1 MSIGAVL
8 DRLSRLHPKVI
19 DLSLGRVRHL
29 LDRLGNPERH
39 LPPVIHVAGTN
50 GKGSTV
56 ATMRAIAEAMGL
68 RVHVYTSPHLVRFA
82 ERIRVAGSLMDDAP
96 LIALLEEVEAVNGSD
111 PITFFEI
118 TNAAAF
124 LIFARVPADLC
135 ILETGLGGLLDSTNV
150 VDAPAA
156 TVITPIGLDHQQFL
170 GATLAEIAVAKAG
183 IIKAGSPC
191 ISAAQPKEAMA
202 VIADRA
208 TRLSAPL
215 LVEGRHFRVED
226 EDDDSGHWIF
236 QGAQARWSLPLPN
249 LPGEFQR
256 HNAGLALATLER
268 LYPDLSIEAVTKGLA
283 QVDWPA
289 RLQRLRKGPLIDRLP
304 PGWEIWLDGTH
315 NPHGAAAVA
324 EFLKQWSDRPVF
336 GVMGMLTTKD
346 IDGIFEHLA
355 PRLAAMRGV
364 PIEGE
369 HLTHSAQAVADKARA
384 HGIKDAAA
392 CHDVAQA
399 VDALVAASPG
409 PARILICGSLYLA
422 GTVLAENG

>member
-1 MSIGAVL
+1 MTIAAVL
-8 DRLSRLHPKVI
+8 ERLSRLHPKVI
-19 DLSLGRVRHL
+19 DLSLGRVQHL
-29 LDRLGNPERH
+29 LDRLGNPENH

-82 ERIRVAGSLMDDAP
+82 ERIRVAGKIMDDEP

-124 LIFARVPADLC
+124 LIFSRAPADLC
-135 ILETGLGGLLDSTNV
+135 ILETGLGGELDSTNV
-150 VDAPAA
+150 VGKPAA

-170 GATLAEIAVAKAG
+170 GASLAEIAKAKAG
-183 IIKAGSPC
+183 ILKAGVPC
-191 ISAAQPKEAMA
+191 VSAAQPKEAMA

-208 TRLSAPL
+208 TLLGAPL
-215 LVEGRHFRVED
+215 IVEGRHFRVEQ
-226 EDDDSGHWIF
+226 DDDPGHWIYES
-236 QGAQARWSLPLPN
+236 ATASWSLPLPN

-256 HNAGLALATLER
+256 HNAGLALSALER
-268 LYPDLSIEAVTKGLA
+268 LYPDLSLEAVIKGLA

-289 RLQRLRKGPLIDRLP
+289 RLQRLRHGPLVDGLA
-304 PGWEIWLDGTH
+304 PGWELWLDGTH

-324 EFLKQWSDRPVF
+324 QFLKDWSDRPLYA
-336 GVMGMLTTKD
+336 VMGMLTTKD
-346 IDGIFEHLA
+346 IDGIFDHLA
-355 PRLAAMRGV
+355 PHLAAARGV
-364 PIEGE
+364 PIAGE
-369 HLTHSAQAVADKARA
+369 HMAHNPQAVADKARA
-384 HGIKDAAA
+384 HGVAD
-392 CHDVAQA
+392 AQA
-399 VDALVAASPG
+399 CADVKEAVADLVAKGSG

-422 GTVLAENG
+422 GAVLAENG

>member
-1 MSIGAVL
+1 MTIAAVL

-19 DLSLGRVRHL
+19 DLSLGRVRGL
-29 LDRLGNPERH
+29 LDRLDNPERH

-56 ATMRAIAEAMGL
+56 ATLRAVAEAMGL
-68 RVHVYTSPHLVRFA
+68 SVHVYTSPHLVRFA
-82 ERIRVAGSLMDDAP
+82 ERIRVAGKLMDDEP
-96 LIALLEEVEAVNGSD
+96 LIRLLEEVEEINGED

-150 VDAPAA
+150 VDRPAA
-156 TVITPIGLDHQQFL
+156 TIITPIGLDHQQFL
-170 GATLAEIAVAKAG
+170 GSTLAEIAVAKAG
-183 IIKAGSPC
+183 IIKAGTPC

-202 VIADRA
+202 VIATQA
-208 TRLSAPL
+208 TRLGAPL

-226 EDDDSGHWIF
+226 DEDPGHWIF
-236 QGAQARWSLPLPN
+236 QGAKARWSLPMPN

-256 HNAGLALATLER
+256 HNAALALATLER
-268 LYPDLSIEAVTKGLA
+268 LYPDLPVEAVAKGLVG
-283 QVDWPA
+283 VDWPA
-289 RLQRLRKGPLIDRLP
+289 RLQRLRHGPLVDRLP
-304 PGWEIWLDGTH
+304 KGWEIWLDGTH

-324 EFLKQWSDRPVF
+324 GFLSGWTDRPTYA
-336 GVMGMLTTKD
+336 VMGMLTTKD
-346 IDGIFEHLA
+346 IGGIFDHLA
-355 PRLAAMRGV
+355 PRIAAMRGV

-369 HLTHSAQAVADKARA
+369 HLAHTPGAVAEAARA

-399 VDALVAASPG
+399 VDELVSASPG

-422 GTVLAENG
+422 GAVLAENG